1 MEFIFKN
8 LIVWKKAMELTKL
21 VYGLVRRFPAE
32 ERYALADQL
41 RRAVASIPSNIAEG
55 NGHAGNKDY
64 AHFLAIA
71 RGSLYEVV
79 TQLEIAQGLGYIDN
93 YDEVLPLAEEVARM
107 LGSMLRKYGALEPKS
122 NIRCSPSP

>member
-1 MEFIFKN
+1 
-8 LIVWKKAMELTKL
+8 MELTKL

-55 NGHAGNKDY
+55 NGRAGNKDY

-107 LGSMLRKYGALEPKS
+107 LGSMLRKYGTLEPKS
-122 NIRCSPSP
+122 NVCCSPSP

>member
-1 MEFIFKN
+1 MAKG
-8 LIVWKKAMELTKL
+8 
-21 VYGLVRRFPAE
+21 YG
-32 ERYALADQL
+32 ADQT
-41 RRAVASIPSNIAEG
+41 G
-55 NGHAGNKDY
+55 
-64 AHFLAIA
+64 A

-79 TQLEIAQGLGYIDN
+79 TLLEIAQGLGYIDN